1 MIFLPST
8 NWISGDRWKR
18 LLLTKLLIDLN
29 DRFLVSDE
37 LACLYLV
44 LNWRLQGVTSTFQLW
59 YFLWNPLK
67 NSFGPMASVL
77 SRALERNLINSLS
90 IIYKALLSH
99 CCLFPQQNHILPL
112 QYPTIINVLQL
123 SNFMGQNK
131 IWTCLSQ
138 LGCMSCIRIFSLS
151 LLFPSL

>member
-44 LNWRLQGVTSTFQLW
+44 LTEDCKESPVPSNYDIFYEILLRTALVPWLV
-59 YFLWNPLK
+59 
-67 NSFGPMASVL
+67 SFP
-77 SRALERNLINSLS
+77 EHWKEI
-90 IIYKALLSH
+90 
-99 CCLFPQQNHILPL
+99 
-112 QYPTIINVLQL
+112 
-123 SNFMGQNK
+123 
-131 IWTCLSQ
+131 
-138 LGCMSCIRIFSLS
+138 
-151 LLFPSL
+151 